1 MQTLI
6 CKKCGTQFKCGS
18 TKDRSCWCMSL
29 PNMTGNFDLADSCL
43 CPDCLTAGQAKAI
56 TRQKKSKKPSVR
68 PNATCE
74 ARHKQTLKNTIY
86 RQKLFA
92 LYLI

>member
-56 TRQKKSKKPSVR
+56 THQKKSKKPSVR
-68 PNATCE
+68 PNVICE
-74 ARHKQTLKNTIY
+74 ARLRQKAKFTIY

>member
-6 CKKCGTQFKCGS
+6 CKKCGTKFKCGS
-18 TKDRSCWCMSL
+18 TKDRSCWCMRL

-56 TRQKKSKKPSVR
+56 THQKK
-68 PNATCE
+68 
-74 ARHKQTLKNTIY
+74 KQKAQ
-86 RQKLFA
+86 RQAERDLRSASRAKGQK
-92 LYLI
+92 YNI